1 MATTKNLIKKIL
13 SFLIDIISLPF
24 EFLLKFVKNADNI
37 LVSLVRLCLLLIFVL
52 GVTYI
57 VIAKPYRMFSSN
69 FYFEKYKTLE
79 DINKV
84 SIVDNSENVID
95 TVKYLESIGSKCE
108 KKKDNKSN
116 FYDCFY
122 TENRLYKKYKWGVF
136 LRYDDKNIITY
147 KKINRTQVNVIK

>member
-1 MATTKNLIKKIL
+1 MTTKNLIKRIL
-13 SFLIDIISLPF
+13 SFIVDIVFLPF
-24 EFLLKFVKNADNI
+24 EFLLKFVRNADNV
-37 LVSLVRLCLLLIFVL
+37 LVSMVRLCLLLIFIL
-52 GVTYI
+52 GITYI
-57 VIAKPYRMFSSN
+57 VVAKPYRMLSSN
-69 FYFEKYKTLE
+69 FYFEKYKTVE

-84 SIVDNSENVID
+84 IIITNNKNIID

-108 KKKDNKSN
+108 KKKDNKSS